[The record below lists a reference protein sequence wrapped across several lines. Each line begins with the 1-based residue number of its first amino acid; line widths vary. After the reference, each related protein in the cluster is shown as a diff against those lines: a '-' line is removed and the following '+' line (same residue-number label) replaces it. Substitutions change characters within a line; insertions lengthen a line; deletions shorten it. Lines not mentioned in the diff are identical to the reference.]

1 MRRKIT
7 ALICG
12 LLVVASVPASVN
24 AQTEDP
30 LAQCLVS
37 HTNASDRSA
46 LVKWIFSV
54 MAASPEVSS
63 MSSITPVQRD
73 ALSKAAGVIF
83 TRLLTVDCRAEAIG
97 SIKGGGPDALEKGFR
112 VLGETAMTG
121 LMSDPAVEKTM
132 VGLLA
137 GIDVQA
143 WANLMIDAGE
153 GPLKKL
159 QKK

>member
-1 MRRKIT
+1 MLRKIT
-7 ALICG
+7 ALACG
-12 LLVVASVPASVN
+12 LHVVAGVPASAN
-24 AQTEDP
+24 AQAEDP

-37 HTNASDRSA
+37 HTSPSDRSA

-63 MSSITPVQRD
+63 MSSITPAQRD
-73 ALSKAAGVIF
+73 ALSKAAGIIF
-83 TRLLTVDCRAEAIG
+83 TRVLTVDCRAEAIG
-97 SIKGGGPDALEKGFR
+97 SIKAGGTDALEKGFR

-121 LMSDPAVEKTM
+121 LMSDPAVEKSM

-137 GIDVQA
+137 GIDMQA
-143 WANLMIDAGE
+143 WATLMIDAGE
-153 GPLKKL
+153 GPGKKF